1 VEGSVAVADLINRQP
16 WLDERYDVP
25 VAVDTG
31 AAVADE
37 PVPVA

>member
-1 VEGSVAVADLINRQP
+1 MVSRQP

-25 VAVDTG
+25 VEVDRAVG
-31 AAVADE
+31 GEA

>member
-1 VEGSVAVADLINRQP
+1 MITRQP

-25 VAVDTG
+25 VVVDRGAVRDE
-31 AAVADE
+31 E